1 MKYQITLKLRKKQ
14 VQNGKSQKKEGLGGL
29 NAKEFKKSLNG
40 GLKKNCSV
48 GILRMS

>member
-1 MKYQITLKLRKKQ
+1 MVKVKKRKKE
-14 VQNGKSQKKEGLGGL
+14 KSGGL